1 MILKA
6 SNFCEDK
13 SRGFTGQRPSFD
25 QQVLV
30 RRHLETTNIKPHAC
44 APRALR
50 FHSPE
55 SSKPDLWRSL
65 AAPLFFCS
73 CCFCLRC
80 DGETTG
86 MGSAKGISITGPLYA
101 SRSTLTSLRVWN
113 ERLIFISASSFT
125 PSRDRFRSKQKLS
138 NRKTPETAELKGET
152 EENLPH
158 NIIQN
163 EQIAQ
168 SQSNATRNLMRQI
181 IILLGGDLTGIRSK
195 AFLQLGSSPT
205 PHLLEL
211 QYFSCNQNI
220 QKMFILYNH

>member
-13 SRGFTGQRPSFD
+13 SRGFTGQCPSFD
-25 QQVLV
+25 QQVPV

-86 MGSAKGISITGPLYA
+86 MGSAKGISMTGPLYA

-138 NRKTPETAELKGET
+138 NCKTPETAELKGET
-152 EENLPH
+152 KENLPN

-168 SQSNATRNLMRQI
+168 SQSNATRNLMGPRSNWDSLEI
-181 IILLGGDLTGIRSK
+181 IFTTRFLTDSSFTRITVF
-195 AFLQLGSSPT
+195 FLQPKHSKDVYPL
-205 PHLLEL
+205 
-211 QYFSCNQNI
+211 
-220 QKMFILYNH
+220 